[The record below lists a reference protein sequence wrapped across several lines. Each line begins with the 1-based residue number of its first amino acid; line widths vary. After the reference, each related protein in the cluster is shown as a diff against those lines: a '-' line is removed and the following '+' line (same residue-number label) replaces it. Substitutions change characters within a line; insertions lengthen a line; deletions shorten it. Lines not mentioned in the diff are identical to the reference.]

1 MGQMKIHKSIRV
13 ERVLE
18 IWSQLFCEE
27 LERCWPGEFA
37 GERSRLAIEYQ
48 VYASVPEVK
57 LHFVG
62 TATSSVRFTTRPP
75 HCIDY
80 GNHGW
85 ALTLKSKAAVL
96 FAMLALMVF
105 LVTPG
110 AAYTVRARYRW
121 EIVPPTPSLPTAERS
136 GFAPVNGIR
145 LWYATFGHGEP
156 VILVDGGLTNANY
169 WGLQVRALAPHF
181 EVIVLD
187 SRGHGRSTQTAAPF
201 SYDQMSSDVLALM
214 DYLHIHRAALVGFSD
229 GGIIGLDI
237 AIHYPDRLTRLFAF
251 GANSDPSGV
260 KDVSKNPTFTAFV
273 ARAGSE
279 YQQMSPTPT
288 QYKTFLASIE
298 KMWEMQPHFTDGQ
311 LSHIKV
317 PTWIVDGDH
326 DEIITRE
333 NTDHM
338 AALIPGAGELILPQ
352 VSHFAFLQDPVM
364 FNQALLTFLLTG
376 G

>member
-1 MGQMKIHKSIRV
+1 MKIHEPIRV

-18 IWSQLFCEE
+18 TSFQIFREE
-27 LERCWPGEFA
+27 VERCWPGELG
-37 GERSRLAIEYQ
+37 GEGSRLAIEYK

-57 LHFVG
+57 LLFG
-62 TATSSVRFTTRPP
+62 SKATSSAVRFTSHLPY
-75 HCIDY
+75 CIGY
-80 GNHGW
+80 GNSGR
-85 ALTLKSKAAVL
+85 APTSKSKAVVL
-96 FAMLALMVF
+96 LAMLALMAFVPKP
-105 LVTPG
+105 V
-110 AAYTVRARYRW
+110 AAYTARAPERW
-121 EIVPPTPSLPTAERS
+121 EIVPPTPTLPTPEHSA
-136 GFAPVNGIR
+136 FAPVNGIQI
-145 LWYATFGHGEP
+145 WYATFGHGEP

-169 WGLQVRALAPHF
+169 WGLQVRALAPHY

-187 SRGHGRSTQTAAPF
+187 SRGHGRSTQTGAPF

-229 GGIIGLDI
+229 GGIIGLNI

-260 KDVSKNPTFTAFV
+260 KDVSKNPTFIAFV

-279 YQQMSPTPT
+279 YRQMSPTPRRY
-288 QYKTFLASIE
+288 QTFLAGIE
-298 KMWEMQPHFTDGQ
+298 KMWATEPHFTDAQ
-311 LSHIKV
+311 LSHINV

-326 DEIITRE
+326 DEFITRD

-338 AALIPGAGELILPQ
+338 ADLIPGAGELILPQ

-364 FNQALLTFLLTG
+364 FNQALLAFMLTG
-376 G
+376 K